1 MSVVWTQGAFTD
13 LNSIYDAIA
22 ADRPGVA
29 ARVIRT
35 LMAHGERL
43 SNYPH
48 RGQPGR
54 LPETRE
60 LVIPKLPYI
69 IVHALNPSLVSTKPD
84 VTILRVIHGAMQW
97 PPERRPS
104 LGF

>member
-1 MSVVWTQGAFTD
+1 MSVVWTQGAFRD
-13 LNSIYDAIA
+13 LNFIYDAIA
-22 ADRPGVA
+22 ADRPSVA
-29 ARVIRT
+29 KPVIRT
-35 LMAHGERL
+35 LMTHGERL
-43 SNYPH
+43 SSYPH
-48 RGQPGR
+48 RGRPGR

-69 IVHALNPSLVSTKPD
+69 IVHVLNPSLVSTRPD
-84 VTILRVIHGAMQW
+84 VTILRVIHGAMRW